1 MGRNFLLVSHADC
14 VGACLT
20 LIPGA
25 GNIEKVHFGGHF
37 VAFQNNKDLEAE
49 DKMKQKPVKELFFV
63 EIDHQQKLPAGSG
76 TVPVFIA
83 TFHMNELWLTW

>member
-37 VAFQNNKDLEAE
+37 VAFQNNKDVEVE
-49 DKMKQKPVKELFFV
+49 DNVKLWIVFGGIPKVKVLFEGF
-63 EIDHQQKLPAGSG
+63 P
-76 TVPVFIA
+76 
-83 TFHMNELWLTW
+83 